1 MIVCS
6 FCVFPERIKL
16 VSQSITE
23 YLKGLCPSS
32 LVPSSCAAAPG
43 IPGSPPRAAGRE
55 CSSTRP
61 NWPLSF
67 SAPTKQDGGGRGG
80 EANVSVQAC
89 EASVVPNAPG
99 CAMRNY
105 KNDSPQVVRAPSGG
119 TRKDL
124 SLHLY
129 LTSYSC
135 SKMTDCF
142 CGFTLASSE
151 GSNWNHAKETT
162 LPMCQVHFIVVLLQ
176 ESDSQREVGRL
187 ATVKKWRT
195 FLLTFWAS

>member
-1 MIVCS
+1 MVCS

-16 VSQSITE
+16 VSQGITE
-23 YLKGLCPSS
+23 YLKGVCPSS

-80 EANVSVQAC
+80 EANISVQAC

-124 SLHLY
+124 SLHLSLSLSH

-151 GSNWNHAKETT
+151 GSN
-162 LPMCQVHFIVVLLQ
+162 
-176 ESDSQREVGRL
+176 
-187 ATVKKWRT
+187 
-195 FLLTFWAS
+195 